1 MKTRLALVAAAALLA
16 VTACGSR
23 STSPDPI
30 RIGVLADCGG
40 LFSRGGTSST
50 VFDELSVAGAEL
62 PLIDHGGH
70 LVGATPSAGLAGAM
84 VAGRPMHLLL
94 GCGDGS
100 VASMFIE
107 ARRLVDELGVDILIG
122 PLAADEELALQEYA
136 RSRPAVAFVN
146 GSALAHVVDPAP
158 NFYSFHPDGA
168 QWMAGVGSYAYH
180 TLGWRRAAILVG
192 PGTAYDW
199 ALAAGFVAEFCS
211 LGGTI
216 IKRIVVPPATADYS
230 QIVAQVPKQGVDG
243 FMVASDTETV
253 LALARAFPD
262 LRRNAARR
270 LVLGLDAFVDSRIG
284 SIGPGAQGLVTG
296 STFYAP
302 RALAPYV
309 ARFRKVFPHGIA
321 DLAGGIFDLGYSGAM
336 TAVLQALTVTHGDLG
351 GLQPALAGVTVKA
364 PNGRFRLD
372 SRRQAIGP
380 NFVLA
385 LQWPTQKIRVIRTS
399 KDVDPTFGG
408 YFKSNDPPETYQNP
422 ACVKGTPPPWAR

>member
-1 MKTRLALVAAAALLA
+1 MKTGLALVAAAALLA

-40 LFSRGGTSST
+40 PWGG
-50 VFDELSVAGAEL
+50 FDELSVAGAEL

-84 VAGRPMHLLL
+84 VAGRPIHLLL

-122 PLAADEELALQEYA
+122 PLAAEEELALQEYA

-146 GSALAHVVDPAP
+146 GSGLARVVDPAP
-158 NFYSFHPDGA
+158 NFYSFHPDAA
-168 QWMAGVGSYAYH
+168 QWMGGVGSYAYH

-192 PGTAYDW
+192 PYALYDW

-216 IKRIVVPPATADYS
+216 IKRIAVPPATADYS

-243 FMVASDTETV
+243 FMVASTTDTV

-270 LVLGLDAFVDSRIG
+270 LVLGLDAVLDPRIG
-284 SIGPGAQGLVTG
+284 NIGPGARGLATG
-296 STFYAP
+296 STFYGL

-309 ARFRKVFPHGIA
+309 ARFRKVFPHVIA
-321 DLAGGIFDLGYSGAM
+321 DDGGIFDLGYGGAM

-351 GLQPALAGVTVKA
+351 GLLPALAGVTVKA

-380 NFVLA
+380 NFVMA
-385 LQWPTQKIRVIRTS
+385 LQWPKQNIRVIRTS

-408 YFKSNDPPETYQNP
+408 YFKPNDPPETYQNP
-422 ACVKGTPPPWAR
+422 ECVKRTPPPWAR